1 MAVGITPKPVQY
13 NAEIG
18 EIEWLSR
25 TLAKF
30 RIRPIGEQVKD
41 FIPGQYVVLGL
52 NNPEGS
58 TLRSYSIASP
68 PNEKRFYEF
77 FIRRVAEENATS
89 TYPLTHMLFRAKP
102 GDGIHLGPK
111 VTGHFTLEHTGGTD
125 RNKLKIF
132 VAAGT
137 GLAPFVSIV
146 LQHAKEILAD
156 TELQKNLI
164 VLHGASY
171 ERDLGYKEDLAR
183 VLNSLEREGYLP
195 TISRPQENPRWH
207 GFTGRVE
214 TLLDKENLET
224 LEERLGFEPRTIT
237 PDRALVYVC
246 GLKGTIRNTILNLL
260 RRGFVPQDKR
270 LRQTLNIDAGL
281 PSTLFFEQYDT
292 DPILEFRS
300 DSELQQVLEGTPFQ
314 K

>member
-1 MAVGITPKPVQY
+1 MAVGITPKPVKY
-13 NAEIG
+13 NG
-18 EIEWLSR
+18 EICDIESLSS

-30 RIRPIGEQVKD
+30 RILPLNESVKD
-41 FIPGQYVVLGL
+41 FTPGQYVVLGL

-68 PNEKRFYEF
+68 PSEKRFYEF
-77 FIRRVAEENATS
+77 FIRRVAQENATS
-89 TYPLTHMLFRAKP
+89 TYPLTHMLFQAKP
-102 GDGIHLGPK
+102 GDSIFLGPK

-146 LQHAKEILAD
+146 LQHAKEIMAD
-156 TELQKNLI
+156 PEMQKNLV

-171 ERDLGYKEDLAR
+171 QQDLGYKEDLAR
-183 VLNSLEREGYLP
+183 VLNNLQREGYLP
-195 TISRPQENPRWH
+195 TISRPKEDPDWH

-214 TLLDKENLET
+214 ALLDKEKLET
-224 LEERLGFEPRTIT
+224 LEERLGYEPGTIT

-260 RRGFVPQDKR
+260 KRGFVPQDKR
-270 LRQTLNIDAGL
+270 LREILRIDSSR
-281 PSTLFFEQYDT
+281 PSTIFFEQYDT
-292 DPILEFRS
+292 EPILEFKS

-314 K
+314 E

>member
-1 MAVGITPKPVQY
+1 
-13 NAEIG
+13 
-18 EIEWLSR
+18 
-25 TLAKF
+25 
-30 RIRPIGEQVKD
+30 
-41 FIPGQYVVLGL
+41 L

-171 ERDLGYKEDLAR
+171 EHDLGYKEDLAR

-270 LRQTLNIDAGL
+270 LRQTLNIDAKL

>member
-1 MAVGITPKPVQY
+1 MAVGITPKPVKY
-13 NAEIG
+13 NAEIA
-18 EIEWLSR
+18 EIEWLSP

-30 RIRPIGEQVKD
+30 RIRPANEPVKD

-68 PNEKRFYEF
+68 PSEKRFYEF
-77 FIRRVAEENATS
+77 FIRRVAEENAVS
-89 TYPLTHMLFRAKP
+89 TFPLTHMLFRTTA
-102 GDGIHLGPK
+102 GDGIFLGPK

-125 RNKLKIF
+125 RDKLKIF

-146 LQHAKEILAD
+146 LQHAKEIVAD
-156 TELQKNLI
+156 PELQKNLV

-171 ERDLGYKEDLAR
+171 QRDLAYKEDLAR
-183 VLNSLEREGYLP
+183 VLNNLRHEGYLP
-195 TISRPQENPRWH
+195 TISRPKEDPDWH

-214 TLLDKENLET
+214 ALLDKENLET
-224 LEERLGFEPRTIT
+224 LEERLGFEPGLIH

-246 GLKGTIRNTILNLL
+246 GLKGTIRNTLLNLL
-260 RRGFVPQDKR
+260 KRGFVPQDKR
-270 LRQTLNIDAGL
+270 LREILRIGPSL
-281 PSTLFFEQYDT
+281 PSTIFFEQYDT
-292 DPILEFRS
+292 DPILEFKT